1 MFRSFIYLDTDALNR
16 YAQQLELGYRTK
28 IESAKVGAAANFG
41 VANAKVELEG
51 TPSQNNV
58 FSLYD
63 KLERKIEK
71 LQGNEYFDFLSGD
84 FDESTIPPMSLMR
97 FNGNASILEA
107 FDLMNTLKT
116 FAPLLNAAGQLNESN
131 TEIPNELILNLLNR
145 ENAQIP
151 LLIDG
156 LSIQI
161 YSKLKTR
168 FIIDGDVSAIEDLED
183 EEVAFLC
190 KVESHVLK
198 DKVVVYDP
206 LKDFMKLGRALRRNI
221 KRTPELEEVIV
232 PGPALKVELIA
243 IYH

>member
-16 YAQQLELGYRTK
+16 YAQQLELGCRTK

-63 KLERKIEK
+63 KFERKIEK

-84 FDESTIPPMSLMR
+84 FDENTILPMSLMR
-97 FNGNASILEA
+97 FNGNASTLEA

-131 TEIPNELILNLLNR
+131 SEIPNELILSLLNR

-183 EEVAFLC
+183 EEVVFLC
-190 KVESHVLK
+190 KVESRVLK

-221 KRTPELEEVIV
+221 KRTPELKEVIV
-232 PGPALKVELIA
+232 SGPALKVELIA